1 MTEDDIKQIAENADK
16 LIDIISSIK
25 MQNKKPEVSHEDF
38 WVKEADEKEEEHTR
52 DDQVENDRD
61 ES

>member
-1 MTEDDIKQIAENADK
+1 
-16 LIDIISSIK
+16 